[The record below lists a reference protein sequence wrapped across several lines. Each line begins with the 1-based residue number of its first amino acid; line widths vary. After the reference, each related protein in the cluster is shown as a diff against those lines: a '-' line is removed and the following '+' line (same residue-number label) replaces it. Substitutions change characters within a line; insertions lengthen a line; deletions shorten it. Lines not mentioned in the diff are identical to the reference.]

1 MIISQFINCIPIV
14 HLTLIISSIVFRV
27 WQCGGSIETI
37 PCSRVGHIF
46 RNFHPY
52 TFPGDKDTHGINT
65 ARTVEVWMDEYK
77 ELFYLH
83 RPDLKTYN
91 LGDLNNRLN
100 FRKQSQCKS
109 FTWYLENIYPQKY
122 IPNDPTHVLAYGK
135 LTNEGA
141 EQQCVDTLQ
150 QDDKDNFY
158 LGVYPC
164 HMNVITTS
172 QFFSYSKKLELRHE
186 DNCAE
191 VGQIS
196 DDENEGLVEGFYSPI
211 KMSPCDDNEPEQKW
225 KLSKKGRMM
234 HLGTKKCLDVVA
246 TGSEESGTELN
257 LVAVDCKRAASQ
269 LWSFDQNFQ

>member
-1 MIISQFINCIPIV
+1 MNIF
-14 HLTLIISSIVFRV
+14 LLRV

-83 RPDLKTYN
+83 RPDLKAYS

-196 DDENEGLVEGFYSPI
+196 DDENEGLIEGFYSPI
-211 KMSPCDDNEPEQKW
+211 KMAPCDENEPGQKW
-225 KLSKKGRMM
+225 KLSRKGRMM
-234 HLGTKKCLDVVA
+234 HLETKKCLDVVSS
-246 TGSEESGTELN
+246 GSEEGGLELN
-257 LVAVDCKRAASQ
+257 LVAVDCKRASSQ

>member
-1 MIISQFINCIPIV
+1 M
-14 HLTLIISSIVFRV
+14 
-27 WQCGGSIETI
+27 WQCGGAVENI

-83 RPDLKTYN
+83 RPDLRRDDLGRKVD
-91 LGDLNNRLN
+91 LGDLNKRIN
-100 FRKQSQCKS
+100 FRKSLKCKS

-135 LTNEGA
+135 LTNEGFDQ
-141 EQQCVDTLQ
+141 EQCVDTLQ

-158 LGVYPC
+158 IGVYPC
-164 HMNVITTS
+164 HNNIITTS
-172 QFFSYSKKLELRHE
+172 QFFSFSKKLELRHE
-186 DNCAE
+186 DNCAS
-191 VGQIS
+191 VGKI
-196 DDENEGLVEGFYSPI
+196 DDEEGMSEEKYYSPI
-211 KMSPCDDNEPEQKW
+211 KMTTCSEHNTAQKW
-225 KLSKKGRMM
+225 KLSKKGRVMN
-234 HLGTKKCLDVVA
+234 LKTKKCLDIVD
-246 TGSEESGTELN
+246 TGSNEVGGDMS
-257 LVAVDCKRAASQ
+257 LVAVDCRRAPSQ